1 MKVIKIDILNHPLFE
16 EKVEVNFLLDGRVTT
31 DEKHELL
38 NLFNNYYLNYTYTF
52 TGLNAS
58 GKTQLLNT
66 ISFALNLL
74 QAQPINYRISFL
86 PTDNILNLDLGQTI
100 TFVIYFYENHHQKST
115 LNRLETTVS
124 RKRDELDGQIKYII
138 EEEDLTVKNTTGI
151 RTKKDIFNF
160 EEGIYLK
167 KHERNNEDVYLGLSQ
182 DVSMMNVF
190 YKKNDYQ
197 SLYFKDMVKF
207 TNFNFFSGYGSIP
220 EEIIKFLDPSIEK
233 INFISKQDNNEIGVE
248 IQFKNKDRVVKLNSV
263 TDIHTVL
270 SSGTVKGMSLFMEM
284 IVVLERGGVLIVDE
298 LENHFNREIAATLI
312 KFFLDRKVNTNGAI
326 LIYTTHYA
334 ELLDMLDRNDAIFIV
349 KKQAKINVEKLSA
362 SLKRNDVAR
371 SDQFIKGVLEN
382 TAPDYEAKMKL
393 THYLKRHF

>member
-16 EKVEVNFLLDGRVTT
+16 EKVEVNFLLDARVTT

-38 NLFNNYYLNYTYTF
+38 NLFNNYYLNYTYTL

-66 ISFALNLL
+66 ISFTLNLL

-100 TFVIYFYENHHQKST
+100 TFVIYFYENLNQKPT

-138 EEEDLTVKNTTGI
+138 EEEYLTVKKTTGI

-160 EEGIYLK
+160 EKGSYLK

-233 INFISKQDNNEIGVE
+233 INFISKQDSNEIGVE
-248 IQFKNKDRVVKLNSV
+248 IHFKNQDRIVKLNSV

-284 IVVLERGGVLIVDE
+284 LVVLEKGGVLIVDE

-349 KKQAKINVEKLSA
+349 KKQVKINVEKLSA

-393 THYLKRHF
+393 THYLKHHF

>member
-1 MKVIKIDILNHPLFE
+1 
-16 EKVEVNFLLDGRVTT
+16 
-31 DEKHELL
+31 
-38 NLFNNYYLNYTYTF
+38 
-52 TGLNAS
+52 
-58 GKTQLLNT
+58 
-66 ISFALNLL
+66 
-74 QAQPINYRISFL
+74 
-86 PTDNILNLDLGQTI
+86 
-100 TFVIYFYENHHQKST
+100 
-115 LNRLETTVS
+115 
-124 RKRDELDGQIKYII
+124 
-138 EEEDLTVKNTTGI
+138 
-151 RTKKDIFNF
+151 
-160 EEGIYLK
+160 
-167 KHERNNEDVYLGLSQ
+167 
-182 DVSMMNVF
+182 MMNVF

-233 INFISKQDNNEIGVE
+233 INFISKQDSNEIGVE

-349 KKQAKINVEKLSA
+349 KKQ
-362 SLKRNDVAR
+362 LK
-371 SDQFIKGVLEN
+371 SW
-382 TAPDYEAKMKL
+382 
-393 THYLKRHF
+393 

>member
-16 EKVEVNFLLDGRVTT
+16 EKVEVNFLLDARVTT

-86 PTDNILNLDLGQTI
+86 PTDNILNLELGQTI
-100 TFVIYFYENHHQKST
+100 TFVIYFYENLNQKPT

-138 EEEDLTVKNTTGI
+138 EEEYLTVKKTTGV

-160 EEGIYLK
+160 EKGSYLK

-233 INFISKQDNNEIGVE
+233 INFISKQDSNEIGVE
-248 IQFKNKDRVVKLNSV
+248 IHFKNQDRIVKLNSV

-284 IVVLERGGVLIVDE
+284 LVVLEKGGVLIVDE

-349 KKQAKINVEKLSA
+349 KKQVKINVEKLSA

-382 TAPDYEAKMKL
+382 TAPDYEAKMKCIWQ
-393 THYLKRHF
+393 